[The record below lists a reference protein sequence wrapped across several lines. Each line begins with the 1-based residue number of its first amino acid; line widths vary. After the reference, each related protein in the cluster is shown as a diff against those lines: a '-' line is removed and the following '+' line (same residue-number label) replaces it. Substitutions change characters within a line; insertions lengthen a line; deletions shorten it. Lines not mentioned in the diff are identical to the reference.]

1 MSNRKKK
8 GRLSYYASENTF
20 IRTIDQESTKDYGM
34 TTQIRIVRAI
44 GPDLEMKINT
54 ELQELERK
62 GATIGRIEVHADRQF
77 AYIVYTIANK

>member
-1 MSNRKKK
+1 
-8 GRLSYYASENTF
+8 
-20 IRTIDQESTKDYGM
+20 M
-34 TTQIRIVRAI
+34 TTQIRIVRAV

-62 GATIGRIEVHADRQF
+62 GATIGRIEVYADKQF